1 MKSGGDKQV
10 AKDVWASILEHI
22 EAVSH
27 PIYETVNPPA
37 SENEITQL
45 ENALNVQ
52 LPDAFR
58 RYLSVWNGQHE
69 LVPFIGCNSFL
80 PIPDMIE
87 TWSML
92 SDMFEDE
99 DEMDWVREDRIKPL
113 IWSRK
118 WIPFTEFESS
128 SHLILDLDPGVNG
141 SIGQVFKFH
150 SGMSYEEV
158 IAQSF
163 EEFSLEI
170 LKRLE
175 TNRFTVDDDVIAF
188 DDLYFV

>member
-1 MKSGGDKQV
+1 MKRGGDEQV

-22 EAVSH
+22 EAVSQ
-27 PIYETVNPPA
+27 PIYGSVNPPA
-37 SENEITQL
+37 SEDEINQL

-69 LVPFIGCNSFL
+69 LVPFIGYNSFL
-80 PIPDMIE
+80 PISDMLE

-92 SDMFEDE
+92 SDMFED
-99 DEMDWVREDRIKPL
+99 
-113 IWSRK
+113 
-118 WIPFTEFESS
+118 F
-128 SHLILDLDPGVNG
+128 SH
-141 SIGQVFKFH
+141 
-150 SGMSYEEV
+150 
-158 IAQSF
+158 
-163 EEFSLEI
+163 EI

-175 TNRFTVDDDVIAF
+175 TKRYTVADDVIAF